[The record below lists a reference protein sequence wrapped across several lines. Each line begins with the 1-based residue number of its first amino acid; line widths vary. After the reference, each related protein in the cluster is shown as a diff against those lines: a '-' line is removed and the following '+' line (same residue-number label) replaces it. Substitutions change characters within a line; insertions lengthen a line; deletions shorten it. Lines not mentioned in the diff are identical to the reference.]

1 MKKLKRMIGG
11 AGCVILAIALIIGCT
26 TTQQV
31 VTETVVYMVAEEVGI
46 FVAQND
52 PAIYDQAIPYYK
64 TMVDLYNAGDKE
76 NFAILTDFGI
86 KWVIGSSGIDQMTA
100 QRITSK
106 LIKLA
111 QLTGLNSP
119 EIPSLDQLK
128 NLDMGVLKEAV
139 DGFINGLT
147 IVHDQPANS

>member
-1 MKKLKRMIGG
+1 
-11 AGCVILAIALIIGCT
+11 
-26 TTQQV
+26 
-31 VTETVVYMVAEEVGI
+31 
-46 FVAQND
+46 
-52 PAIYDQAIPYYK
+52 
-64 TMVDLYNAGDKE
+64 
-76 NFAILTDFGI
+76 
-86 KWVIGSSGIDQMTA
+86 MTA
-100 QRITSK
+100 ARITSK

-147 IVHDQPANS
+147 IVHLQS